1 MVSSDEHLALAIVY
15 KSTDEDEVHT
25 SSIPKDKD
33 FAALHKPQPIDIPIQ
48 E

>member
-1 MVSSDEHLALAIVY
+1 MVSSDEHLAPAIVY
-15 KSTDEDEVHT
+15 KSTDDELHT

-33 FAALHKPQPIDIPIQ
+33 FAALHKPQPIDIFIQ